1 MPATSREARAQCPW
15 LFTKSNVRQQRPRC
29 NKHSIIFIICLITL
43 GFPEQESEPL
53 IFSSVWGIIVIS
65 SLGIVRIPIGCL
77 FWSTELANAKPNRPA
92 KPYFV
97 AICSSP
103 CNPECYVISSSAQTS
118 HFLILKTHKP
128 DAETENNMLACTM
141 ACIGDCVIISTREFA
156 FPYSST
162 DPFWRD
168 QIQGCQ
174 IKRSADLCWLHR
186 VMSRPR
192 GYLQGHTKEL
202 VWSGKENQSYS
213 RKPSN

>member
-1 MPATSREARAQCPW
+1 MLWIAD
-15 LFTKSNVRQQRPRC
+15 
-29 NKHSIIFIICLITL
+29 H
-43 GFPEQESEPL
+43 FP
-53 IFSSVWGIIVIS
+53 
-65 SLGIVRIPIGCL
+65 LGISQNTHWLVVLVNWTSEC
-77 FWSTELANAKPNRPA
+77 WAKQA
-92 KPYFV
+92 CEAIFV

-103 CNPECYVISSSAQTS
+103 RNPECYVISSSAPTS

-128 DAETENNMLACTM
+128 DAETENNILACTM

-162 DPFWRD
+162 VPFWRD

-192 GYLQGHTKEL
+192 GYLQGHTKDL
-202 VWSGKENQSYS
+202 VWSGKENRAYS